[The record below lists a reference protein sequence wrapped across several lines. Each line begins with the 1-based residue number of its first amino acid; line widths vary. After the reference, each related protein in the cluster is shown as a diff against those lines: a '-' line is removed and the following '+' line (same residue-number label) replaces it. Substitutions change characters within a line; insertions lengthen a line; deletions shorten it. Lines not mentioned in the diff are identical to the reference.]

1 MTRQQQVVKP
11 SPSKA
16 KARAAARAETDL
28 RTPSGKP
35 MKY

>member
-1 MTRQQQVVKP
+1 MKQVQIKK
-11 SPSKA
+11 SSKGT
-16 KARAAARAETDL
+16 KKVQYDLDL